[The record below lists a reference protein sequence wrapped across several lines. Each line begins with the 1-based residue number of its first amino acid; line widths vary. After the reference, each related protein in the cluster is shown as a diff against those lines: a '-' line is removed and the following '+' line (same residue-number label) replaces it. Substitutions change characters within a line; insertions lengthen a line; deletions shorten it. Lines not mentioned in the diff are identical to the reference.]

1 MDSIVLWAQIIS
13 EIKSFT
19 AMLQKGAALPDL
31 YAARDRIKRLMH
43 QLDVIENQLDRL
55 DPRFNS

>member
-1 MDSIVLWAQIIS
+1 MESIVLRAQIIS

-31 YAARDRIKRLMH
+31 YAARDRIKMLMH
-43 QLDVIENQLDRL
+43 KLELIENQPDRL
-55 DPRFNS
+55 DPTFNN